1 VAFGLVGDVFA
12 LSVKAVVF
20 MSAIGTTDI
29 GVEVLV
35 IIGMYIPP
43 SLEELGYHTPND
55 TVERIEPEAVAA
67 CLEIAYHYILDKDRL
82 G

>member
-1 VAFGLVGDVFA
+1 MAFGLVGDVFA

-20 MSAIGTTDI
+20 MPAIGTKDI

-55 TVERIEPEAVAA
+55 TVERIEPAAVET
-67 CLEIAYHYILDKDRL
+67 CLKIKYCYVLEKDRL